1 MIHALLSYIIWN
13 PSPQII
19 PGLDIPRWYSLL
31 FAGGFVISYFIMSHF
46 FRKEGKPVS
55 DVDRLTMYMVI
66 GTVVGARLGH
76 VLFYE
81 PERYLSNPIDILKTW
96 EGGLASHGAA
106 ISLPLVVWLYAKRT
120 KGQNFLWVVDRVVIV
135 VALTGCLIRLGNFMN
150 SEIGGKP
157 TGTETGVVFTKTTEN
172 VMERRLDA
180 VENAKAQKGKSS
192 NAQEPGIV
200 PIAFVLDFKPGNYSE
215 EQLRNYIESNV
226 PAILSSDYASEDIRH
241 STGNKLEYELVQKG
255 GAFSAIIHT
264 QGIVRHPTQLY
275 EASAYL
281 AIFFLLFGIWN
292 RNKEKLSDGFLF
304 GVFMVVLWGSRFMLE
319 YMKENQVAFEES
331 MALNMGQIL
340 SIPLVLSG
348 FALII
353 YAMRKKR
360 GAETAA

>member
-13 PSPQII
+13 PSPQIF
-19 PGLDIPRWYSLL
+19 PGLDIPRWYSVL

-106 ISLPLVVWLYAKRT
+106 IAIPIALWFYAKKT
-120 KGQNFLWVVDRVVIV
+120 KGQSFLWVVDRIVIV

-157 TGTETGVVFTKTTEN
+157 TGTETGVVFTKGTEN
-172 VMERRLDA
+172 VLERRLEA
-180 VENAKAQKGKSS
+180 VEKAKAQKGKTEGSGE
-192 NAQEPGIV
+192 AGLV
-200 PIAFVLDFKPGNYSE
+200 PVDFVLDFKPGNYSE
-215 EQLRNYIESNV
+215 DQLRSYIESNV
-226 PAILSSDYASEDIRH
+226 PAILSSDYAKEDIRH
-241 STGNKLEYELVQKG
+241 STEDKLQYELAQKAG
-255 GAFSAIIHT
+255 GYTAVIHT

-292 RNKEKLSDGFLF
+292 RNRAKLSDGFLF
-304 GVFMVVLWGSRFMLE
+304 GVFMIILWSSRFMLE
-319 YMKENQVAFEES
+319 YMKENQVEFEDS
-331 MALNMGQIL
+331 LALNMGQIL
-340 SIPLVLSG
+340 SIPLILSG
-348 FALII
+348 VVLII
-353 YAMRKKR
+353 YSMRKKPIGQA
-360 GAETAA
+360 GA

>member
-1 MIHALLSYIIWN
+1 MIDALLSYIIWN

-31 FAGGFVISYFIMSHF
+31 FAGGFVISYFIMTHF

-106 ISLPLVVWLYAKRT
+106 IGILLALWFYAKRT
-120 KGQNFLWVVDRVVIV
+120 KGQSFLWIVDRIVIV

-157 TGTETGVVFTKTTEN
+157 TGSDTGVVFTKSTEN
-172 VMERRLDA
+172 LIERRLEA
-180 VENAKAQKGKSS
+180 VEEAKAKKADQGITDQ
-192 NAQEPGIV
+192 NGIV
-200 PIAFVLDFKPGNYSE
+200 PVDFVLEFKPGNYSE
-215 EQLRNYIESNV
+215 EQLRNYIETNV
-226 PAILSSDYASEDIRH
+226 PAILGSDYVAEDI
-241 STGNKLEYELVQKG
+241 SYSEGEELSYDLAQKAG
-255 GAFSAIIHT
+255 GYTAIIHAK
-264 QGIVRHPTQLY
+264 GIVRHPTQLY

-281 AIFFLLFGIWN
+281 AIFFLLYGIWN
-292 RNKEKLSDGFLF
+292 RNREKLSDGFLF
-304 GVFMVVLWGSRFMLE
+304 GVFMIVLWSSRFMLE
-319 YMKENQVAFEES
+319 FMKENQVDFEDS
-331 MALNMGQIL
+331 LALNMGQIL
-340 SIPLVLSG
+340 SIPLIISG
-348 FALII
+348 IGLII
-353 YAMRKKR
+353 YAMREKKPKDLKN
-360 GAETAA
+360 